1 MSLIFQEAQ
10 EIVHS
15 PSSSKCQIMGK
26 SLKVLLHNPKK
37 GENFKSRIK
46 FKILHC
52 HCPPTAW
59 VQHAQKVPSWAQAV
73 TSFAAQ
79 LFWSIHAASIVMCI
93 TLGSFHVPF
102 EHTET
107 LTLEMG
113 VPVPPF
119 IPKHT
124 CHTCLKV
131 SLKAPCWGTGWSP
144 SWVTG
149 WRGPQNRS
157 LKHHILKKGRRVCR
171 LQQTPLLLFI
181 PLYTNACGGSENLE
195 AHPRRESSTQTHSDL
210 LAFPSCP
217 CCMWRAP
224 DLTGFRCLSFASLYL
239 PVAMSSFTFACYVI
253 IKLTHLKL
261 KAELPD
267 YPPAHTE
274 SLWTQENPK
283 LWENYSPGRP
293 VTKMTVDET

>member
-1 MSLIFQEAQ
+1 
-10 EIVHS
+10 
-15 PSSSKCQIMGK
+15 MGK

-59 VQHAQKVPSWAQAV
+59 VQHAQKVPSWAQEV

-79 LFWSIHAASIVMCI
+79 LFWSIHAASIVTRI

-144 SWVTG
+144 SWVIG

-157 LKHHILKKGRRVCR
+157 LKHHILKKGRRVSQ

-210 LAFPSCP
+210 LPSLVVPAASGEPPIWQGFAACLLLLYIYYWR
-217 CCMWRAP
+217 CLLSLLLAMWLISSLIQNRKQSCRIILQP
-224 DLTGFRCLSFASLYL
+224 IQRVCEPRKIPNCGRIIPREGLSQRRLLTGHKGSWRGAG
-239 PVAMSSFTFACYVI
+239 T
-253 IKLTHLKL
+253 
-261 KAELPD
+261 
-267 YPPAHTE
+267 
-274 SLWTQENPK
+274 N
-283 LWENYSPGRP
+283 
-293 VTKMTVDET
+293 